1 MNELVGDAEADV
13 SASRLVMA
21 PLSDKRTGAVKKA
34 ETGRPNPLTN

>member
-1 MNELVGDAEADV
+1 MNELVGEAEADV
-13 SASRLVMA
+13 FAGRLEMA